1 MPPKHLPQVLDAS
14 KGLLCHLKDQRAL
27 DFAWPIS
34 PDPAAVTCCLAVP
47 HCAHGLLDP
56 G

>member
-1 MPPKHLPQVLDAS
+1 MPLKHLPQMLDAS
-14 KGLLCHLKDQRAL
+14 KGPLCLLKHQCAL

-34 PDPAAVTCCLAVP
+34 PDPVVVTWCLAVP
-47 HCAHGLLDP
+47 HCAHGSLNP